1 MVVKMAVKIGRGE
14 EIKTRETSLISNVT
28 PLLTRCIFI
37 IKHFWYK

>member
-1 MVVKMAVKIGRGE
+1 MVVRIAVKAVRGE

-28 PLLTRCIFI
+28 LLFTRCTFI